1 MKRLFTFL
9 TTLYT
14 AAAMALGGTISGK
27 IVDAKSGETLIG
39 AAALIE
45 GTTIGAVTDL
55 DGNFVISNVEP
66 GTYNVVFKYVGYQPK
81 QLKAVKVEAGKVI
94 TLNTLM
100 SEENTTLNEVQVVAQ
115 ARRETQGA
123 IYIMQK
129 NSTVIQSGISSEDIK
144 RSPDRSSSEV
154 IRRVSGATIQDGK
167 FAVIRGLSDRYNMAM
182 LNKAILP
189 STEPDRKAFAFDI
202 FPSNVL
208 DNIII
213 MKTAQPDLPSEWA
226 GGLIQLNTRDI
237 PEKTFFN
244 INVSQN
250 FTEQTTFKSYQ
261 SYEGSKTDFLGFDNS
276 QRKLPKDFPSIIE
289 LKELQSDAPYNEAS
303 GKKLLE
309 LSRQTANSDWG
320 TKTKKMAYP
329 GQSYQ
334 LSAGFAKRK
343 NDNQFGG
350 IFALTHSN
358 TLKYTEMTR
367 NRKDVDNSPY
377 LNYSD
382 KRYNNSVGIALLAN
396 LATIIKTNHKIS
408 WKNIYTINS
417 DDNTTERKG
426 TNYFSNVDVKR
437 YNLEFVSSR
446 VLNTNLSGEHV
457 FKANATELRWKW
469 NGGAVFID
477 RDQPKTLRY
486 SYDRYHNESDQTD
499 TIPYRAQIQNI
510 GSEPNFG
517 SMFHSYLKEKVYS
530 AGTDLGVPF
539 KVGKSKQLVRVGGM
553 YQYRKRDF
561 VARNLFMYTGTTLS
575 DSFLTQG
582 ASDIYN
588 RANVENGNLFL
599 GQLSF
604 PEDQYKAS
612 SGTYAAYAM
621 MENNFSDIT
630 KIVWGFRFEYFNQQL
645 TAPTALKEIFEID
658 GEGNV
663 KMKVKQIDSTYRKS
677 YYSGYYSQD
686 SAGNTKTRF
695 PLLPSINIMQ
705 KISDNM
711 NLRFSYSQTISRPEF
726 REVSPFRY
734 YDFARDVELQGNV
747 NLKQTFIHNADIRY
761 EFFLGQG
768 QAISASLFMK
778 HFTNTIEQTSVA
790 AGGLQIFRYNNAG
803 SAILG
808 GAEFEVRKSLDF
820 VSKKHG
826 KDFTFT
832 ANVAYVYS
840 QVDLR
845 NVKSTS
851 VDEVLRPMQ
860 GQSPYIVN
868 LGLSYLHPTVGTGV
882 NVLYNQIGE
891 RLYAVGEVGNP
902 SWYEHWRPLLDLQ
915 ISQRV
920 FKKGMV
926 RFTMSDI
933 IAKPTI
939 FYQNDVPGNKGRS
952 YDKDRDYVVR
962 SEKNYRSYTLQFS
975 YTF

>member
-1 MKRLFTFL
+1 MH
-9 TTLYT
+9 
-14 AAAMALGGTISGK
+14 AVAAMAAGGTISGK
-27 IVDAKSGETLIG
+27 IIDAKSGETLIG
-39 AAALIE
+39 AAAVIE

-55 DGNFVISNVEP
+55 EGNFVIANVEP
-66 GTYNVVFKYVGYQPK
+66 GTYNVVFKYVGYQAR
-81 QLKAVKVEAGKVI
+81 QHNSVKVEAGKII
-94 TLNTLM
+94 TLNTLL
-100 SEENTTLNEVQVVAQ
+100 SEENTTLNEVEVVAQ

-123 IYIMQK
+123 IYIMQR
-129 NSTVIQSGISSEDIK
+129 NSTIIQSGISSEDIK

-182 LNKAILP
+182 LNNAILP

-237 PEKTFFN
+237 PEKSFFTIN
-244 INVSQN
+244 ISEG
-250 FTEQTTFKSYQ
+250 FTEQTTFKSYKTYQ
-261 SYEGSKTDFLGFDNS
+261 GSKTDFLGFDNS
-276 QRKLPKDFPSIIE
+276 QRVLPKNFPSIVE
-289 LKELQSDAPYNEAS
+289 LKELQSAAPYDAAS
-303 GKKLLE
+303 GEKLKS
-309 LSRQTANSDWG
+309 LSQQIANSDWG
-320 TKTKKMAYP
+320 TKEKKMAYP
-329 GQSYQ
+329 AQSFQ
-334 LSAGFAKRK
+334 LSGGFAKRR

-350 IFALTHSN
+350 IFALTYSN
-358 TLKYTEMTR
+358 SLKYTEMTR

-377 LNYSD
+377 LNYTD
-382 KRYNNSVGIALLAN
+382 KRYNNSVGLAVLAN
-396 LATIIKTNHKIS
+396 LAAIIKTNHKIS

-417 DDNTTERKG
+417 DDNTTERSG

-457 FKANATELRWKW
+457 FKTGRSELRWKW
-469 NGGAVFID
+469 NGGAVFIN

-486 SYDRYHNESDQTD
+486 SYDRYHNESDKTD
-499 TIPYRAQIQNI
+499 TVAYRAQIQDI

-517 SMFHSYLKEKVYS
+517 SMFHSYLKEKVYT
-530 AGTDLGVPF
+530 AGTDFGVPF
-539 KVGKSKQLVRVGGM
+539 KTGESKQLVRVGGM

-561 VARNLFMYTGTTLS
+561 VARNLFMYVNGASLS
-575 DSFLTQG
+575 DSFLIQG

-588 RANVENGNLFL
+588 RANVDNGNLKL

-604 PEDQYKAS
+604 PEDQYKAT

-621 MENNFSDIT
+621 MENNISDKT

-645 TAPTALKEIFEID
+645 TSPTALKDTFIID

-663 KMKVKQIDSTYRKS
+663 AMRVKQIDSTYTKS
-677 YYSGYYSQD
+677 YFSGYYTQD
-686 SAGNTKTRF
+686 AAGHVKTKF

-705 KISDNM
+705 KLTGNM

-747 NLKQTFIHNADIRY
+747 NLNQTFIHNADVRY
-761 EFFLGQG
+761 EFFLGKG
-768 QAISASLFMK
+768 QALNASAFFK
-778 HFTNTIEQTSVA
+778 HFTNTIEQTSLA
-790 AGGLQIFRYNNAG
+790 SGGVQVFRYNNAK
-803 SAILG
+803 SAMLAGGEIELRKTLG
-808 GAEFEVRKSLDF
+808 FI
-820 VSKKHG
+820 SKKYLE
-826 KDFTFT
+826 DVTFT

-840 QVDLR
+840 RVDLR
-845 NVKSTS
+845 NVKNTS
-851 VDEVLRPMQ
+851 VDEQVRPMQ
-860 GQSPYIVN
+860 GQSPYIIN
-868 LGLSYLHPTVGTGV
+868 LGLSYLHPTIGTGV
-882 NVLYNQIGE
+882 NLLYNQIGE

-915 ISQRV
+915 LSQKV
-920 FKKGMV
+920 FKNGMV

-939 FYQNDVPGNKGRS
+939 FYQNDTPGKDRQYNKG
-952 YDKDRDYVVR
+952 RDYVVR